1 METKGPADLTTRV
14 LVEIRE
20 ELKGHRAEFVEIRE
34 ELKGH
39 RAEFVEIRAE
49 LKGHRAE
56 FVEIRGELRSQ
67 RAEHGTQLAGLGA
80 TLHQILRAVE
90 HGNTQRDERVLDHE
104 ARISRLEERITA
116 HP

>member
-1 METKGPADLTTRV
+1 MGTKDSADLTTRV

-39 RAEFVEIRAE
+39 RAEFVEIRDE
-49 LKGHRAE
+49 LKGHRAQ
-56 FVEIRGELRSQ
+56 FV
-67 RAEHGTQLAGLGA
+67 GLGA
-80 TLHQILRAVE
+80 TLSQILRAVE